1 MAWYRVLAVA
11 LLVLAG
17 PLVVSAQLLPPEERG
32 RALSSAEAGPPSIPG
47 VHVRSVEEFYELDEP
62 TLTQVVERLNHTHLE
77 GPEAPRSQGL
87 TRFDIRPEWNAVARG
102 GRCRVREGE
111 VFVQW
116 DVTRAVLAA
125 QPLPIGS
132 DASSYIGAVFNL
144 KPQAEA
150 RLRMAPA
157 ACGGT
162 LGEHLDQCSKQAS
175 WRLAMLDREPMG
187 QAYARPVWICSLRTR
202 RDCARLLCVQPVLE
216 RGSQSQPAEVDASVF
231 DNDDVDDTADETQ
244 TVNQPLP
251 EPRDHTCV
259 ACYV

>member
-1 MAWYRVLAVA
+1 MEEPLFAPSVPSARSRTGCQWARDRQALPKPVFVFDRSAKAVT
-11 LLVLAG
+11 
-17 PLVVSAQLLPPEERG
+17 SCCLLP
-32 RALSSAEAGPPSIPG
+32 AC
-47 VHVRSVEEFYELDEP
+47 
-62 TLTQVVERLNHTHLE
+62 RL
-77 GPEAPRSQGL
+77 Q
-87 TRFDIRPEWNAVARG
+87 
-102 GRCRVREGE
+102 EGE

-116 DVTRAVLAA
+116 HVTRAVLAA

-162 LGEHLDQCSKQAS
+162 LGEHLEQFSKQAS
-175 WRLAMLDREPMG
+175 WRVVMFDREPME
-187 QAYARPVWICSLRTR
+187 QAYARPACIFSLRTR
-202 RDCARLLCVQPVLE
+202 PDCARLLCVQPVLE

-231 DNDDVDDTADETQ
+231 DDDDVDDEADETQ

-251 EPRDHTCV
+251 EPQDHTCV
-259 ACYV
+259 A